1 MSTQT
6 SQSHSPKK
14 LESEEMAHEGYAYE
28 KNNADIEPPITKRVK
43 VSAPTDWMII
53 QSTSA

>member
-43 VSAPTDWMII
+43 VSAPTD
-53 QSTSA
+53 